1 MILLEILETRSRH
14 FETVEG
20 SNTYLEVVE
29 SEKLSN
35 IYCVGSVSRERSEKE
50 REREEEKEEEEKRSE
65 KEGRMLS
72 WSWSEIW
79 CMGRQRSKR

>member
-35 IYCVGSVSRERSEKE
+35 IYCVGSVSREREVKR
-50 REREEEKEEEEKRSE
+50 REREKKKRRE
-65 KEGRMLS
+65 VKKKVG
-72 WSWSEIW
+72 
-79 CMGRQRSKR
+79 C

>member
-1 MILLEILETRSRH
+1 MTFPCCDDIVMLRRMMILLEILETRSRH

-35 IYCVGSVSRERSEKE
+35 IYCVGSVSREREVKR
-50 REREEEKEEEEKRSE
+50 REREKKKRRE
-65 KEGRMLS
+65 VKKKVG
-72 WSWSEIW
+72 
-79 CMGRQRSKR
+79 C